1 MTSIQSMSTTHPTT
15 LGISYESAPVSNA
28 ARIELVARLA
38 LVALLSALLVVAVVV
53 TVAAVPALA
62 LPLLLFA
69 WAGLLAVAV
78 GGLVFAVQA
87 AGESL

>member
-1 MTSIQSMSTTHPTT
+1 MSTTHPTT
-15 LGISYESAPVSNA
+15 IGIGYEPTPVSN
-28 ARIELVARLA
+28 VARLA
-38 LVALLSALLVVAVVV
+38 LVALLSALLVAAVVV

-69 WAGLLAVAV
+69 WVGLLATVV

-87 AGESL
+87 LGESL